1 MTSRDLDPRIAGTG
15 ADLLRDPAGIFG
27 VGYARRAP
35 GGLRLGK
42 EGVTLRVDEVD
53 LIAPESRAVGMT
65 RVTAVLLLLLATF
78 FWGMTFVVVK
88 DAIARVGVFVF
99 LSQRFIA
106 SFLILAAIAGW
117 GGRTPDGATIAR
129 GLVLGAVLFPVYAFQ
144 TVALRH
150 TSASN
155 AAFLSGLG
163 IVIVPLLSALLLRQ
177 RTTGGL
183 WGTIGLAVTGLLLL
197 VTDGRWEWTLNR
209 GDLLSVACALC
220 IAVHLVLAAR
230 FTQRGNVAWLTAL
243 QIGVVALCSLV
254 VAAVQGGQVFVWR
267 DDLLWPLAFCVLPAT
282 AFAFLALMT
291 TQRVLSPTHSAVI
304 LCMEPVFAAG
314 WAYVVIHERLTTTGY
329 LGAGMIIAAMLLAEV
344 VVNRCRTLGCGYRR

>member
-1 MTSRDLDPRIAGTG
+1 
-15 ADLLRDPAGIFG
+15 
-27 VGYARRAP
+27 
-35 GGLRLGK
+35 
-42 EGVTLRVDEVD
+42 
-53 LIAPESRAVGMT
+53 MT
-65 RVTAVLLLLLATF
+65 RITAALLLLLTTF

-106 SFLILAAIAGW
+106 SFLILAAVARW
-117 GGRTPDGATIAR
+117 GGRMPDDGTLAR
-129 GLVLGAVLFPVYAFQ
+129 GVTLGAVLFPVYALQ
-144 TVALRH
+144 TIALRH

-163 IVIVPLLSALLLRQ
+163 IVIVPVLSALLLRQ

-183 WGTIGLAVTGLLLL
+183 WAAIGLAVTGLLLL
-197 VTDGRWEWTLNR
+197 ATDGRWERILNR
-209 GDLLSVACALC
+209 GDLLSVACAFC

-230 FTQRGNVAWLTAL
+230 FARRGNVDWLTAL
-243 QIGVVALCSLV
+243 QIGVVALCCLV
-254 VAAVQGGQVFVWR
+254 VATIRGGQVFVWHPEI
-267 DDLLWPLAFCVLPAT
+267 LWQLAFCILPAT
-282 AFAFLALMT
+282 AFAFLALMA

-314 WAYVVIHERLTTTGY
+314 WAYVVIHERLTTIGY
-329 LGAGMIIAAMLLAEV
+329 AGAGMIIAAMLLAEV

>member
-1 MTSRDLDPRIAGTG
+1 
-15 ADLLRDPAGIFG
+15 
-27 VGYARRAP
+27 
-35 GGLRLGK
+35 
-42 EGVTLRVDEVD
+42 
-53 LIAPESRAVGMT
+53 MT
-65 RVTAVLLLLLATF
+65 RITATLLLLLATF

-99 LSQRFIA
+99 LSQRFLA

-117 GGRTPDGATIAR
+117 RGRLPDGGTLAR
-129 GLVLGAVLFPVYAFQ
+129 GLTLGAVLFPVYAFQ
-144 TVALRH
+144 TLALRQ

-163 IVIVPLLSALLLRQ
+163 IVIVPVLSALLLRQ

-183 WGTIGLAVTGLLLL
+183 WAAIGLAVTGLLLL
-197 VTDGRWEWTLNR
+197 TTDGRWERTLNR
-209 GDLLSVACALC
+209 GDLLSVACAFC

-254 VAAVQGGQVFVWR
+254 VAAIQGGQVFVWR
-267 DDLLWPLAFCVLPAT
+267 PDILWQLAFCILPAT
-282 AFAFLALMT
+282 AFAFLALMA
-291 TQRVLSPTHSAVI
+291 TQRVLSPAHSAVI
-304 LCMEPVFAAG
+304 LCLEPVFAAG
-314 WAYVVIHERLTTTGY
+314 WADVVIQERLTVIGY